1 MKRKPF
7 AFISYSRKDVEVAKY
22 LQDRIEKYVYQKDH
36 VSECNRP
43 EDENRVR
50 PIFLDLTD
58 LSAAFQRTTFYI
70 FWPLRGALG
79 CMMLIFRISFK

>member
-36 VSECNRP
+36 VAKNP
-43 EDENRVR
+43 LFDK
-50 PIFLDLTD
+50 PFDP
-58 LSAAFQRTTFYI
+58 YI
-70 FWPLRGALG
+70 P
-79 CMMLIFRISFK
+79 